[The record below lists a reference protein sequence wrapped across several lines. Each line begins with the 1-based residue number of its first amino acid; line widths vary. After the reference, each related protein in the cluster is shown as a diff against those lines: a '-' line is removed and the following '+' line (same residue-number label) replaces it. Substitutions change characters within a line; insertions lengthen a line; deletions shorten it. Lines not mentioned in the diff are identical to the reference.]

1 MEKDKNPIVALSR
14 NQISKSVR
22 KTRQH
27 ASLLL
32 SLKKTDLE
40 LDLYSDLDSELLKDI
55 LDKVL

>member
-1 MEKDKNPIVALSR
+1 MEKDKHPIVALSR

-40 LDLYSDLDSELLKDI
+40 SDLDSEQLKDI

>member
-1 MEKDKNPIVALSR
+1 MEKDKHPIIALSR

-55 LDKVL
+55 VDKVL